1 MAEADPS
8 RGTVL
13 HVEDDAAYAASVKVL
28 LKSEGFRALVARDG
42 EQALA
47 LLAGTALR
55 PDVLIVDFNLPGEMD
70 GSEVAEAVARALG
83 RPLPT
88 IVLSGDLT
96 SAGLPWLPG
105 APLWPMRKPVSPEML
120 VKAVE
125 VFADLQHWIDA
136 HPARR
141 PAASSAARRR
151 ADA

>member
-1 MAEADPS
+1 MGQADTT
-8 RGTVL
+8 RGIVL
-13 HVEDDAAYAASVKVL
+13 HVEDDAAYASSVRIL
-28 LKSEGFRALVARDG
+28 LKAEGFHSIDVRDG
-42 EQALA
+42 AAALA
-47 LLAGTALR
+47 QVTDSGLR
-55 PDVLIVDFNLPGEMD
+55 PDVLIVDFNLPGELD

-105 APLWPMRKPVSPEML
+105 APLWPMRKPVAPDVL

-136 HPARR
+136 RR
-141 PAASSAARRR
+141 QLRRR
-151 ADA
+151 DAERRNALR